1 MSELIFYCVDNE
13 EYKTKSVYVENAIID
28 IKKEDYKII
37 NRTNTKF
44 GYVKTNIIIFNIYN
58 IYIIIFNDDLKNKL
72 KIWEEQINEYL
83 KNEVG
88 TGAITILYC
97 KRIYAKVS
105 TLTETEEEEHHIKI
119 KSIWINENNKPFV
132 QLYYVHN
139 I

>member
-1 MSELIFYCVDNE
+1 MSELKFYCVDNE

-28 IKKEDYKII
+28 IKKEDYFIFDIDITKYGYRKGNIKI
-37 NRTNTKF
+37 N
-44 GYVKTNIIIFNIYN
+44 
-58 IYIIIFNDDLKNKL
+58 NDDLKNKL

-88 TGAITILYC
+88 TGAITILYSN
-97 KRIYAKVS
+97 RIYPKVS
-105 TLTETEEEEHHIKI
+105 TLIGQDKEEIQFKI

>member
-44 GYVKTNIIIFNIYN
+44 GYVKAN
-58 IYIIIFNDDLKNKL
+58 IIIFNDDLKNKL

-88 TGAITILYC
+88 TGAITILYG
-97 KRIYAKVS
+97 KRIYTKVS
-105 TLTETEEEEHHIKI
+105 TLTEHEKEEHHIKI

-139 I
+139 T